1 MFNLVIMTSKT
12 LNKRREIINAALQV
26 FAAVGYEKATIK
38 QIAMEAGLSTPSL
51 LYWYFKDKEEIF
63 QAVLGEAS
71 PLISIAASPEN
82 LGSRPPEEVL
92 PVIARTFLD
101 SYDNPELVKL
111 IRIILSEAA
120 MKPEAGTFFARQGMI
135 PVLDFLVDYLRNQV
149 GLGKLRSHDS
159 QSAARSFMGT
169 LVIYL
174 LSREIFI
181 PLRENLPEKERY
193 IQELVDIF
201 LRGLSV

>member
-1 MFNLVIMTSKT
+1 MTNRT

-38 QIAMEAGLSTPSL
+38 QIAGEAGLSTPSL

-71 PLISIAASPEN
+71 PLIGMAANPEN

-92 PVIARTFLD
+92 PVIAKTFLD
-101 SYDNPELVKL
+101 TYDNPELVKL
-111 IRIILSEAA
+111 MRIIISEAA
-120 MKPEAGTFFARQGMI
+120 LKPEAGKFFARQGMI
-135 PVLDFLVDYLRNQV
+135 PVLDFLVDYLRKQV
-149 GLGKLRSHDS
+149 GLGKLRPHDF
-159 QSAARSFMGT
+159 QSVARSFMGT
-169 LVIYL
+169 LVTYL

-181 PLRENLPEKERY
+181 PLRENLPEKEHY

-201 LRGLSV
+201 LGGLRV